1 MDNKDQLF
9 YIKNRLFKS
18 KNIIF
23 IFIMTLIIT
32 IIISCITL
40 INFVSSFKVD
50 SLNEEHGRTLVIN
63 NPKNEENI
71 QKIKN
76 LKHVELLESQKYLYG
91 DEKNTTYIGDGYI
104 NGTIYFLPLLRDE
117 DIKIK
122 LGRKILNEGEAVCS
136 HKLYPKSLYTSS
148 LKKGINSSLIMHGKN
163 IVNKNFKIE
172 LNDNYNNL
180 EKDFKIVGT
189 FANKE
194 LTELNI
200 CYVSKSDFDKITYK
214 LKEYDSLIV
223 RVDNYKNID
232 KVIKELE
239 SLGYASIKVVT
250 QDEQILG
257 YMIYIPLFIGIIVLL
272 IAINIMY
279 NFINKRSK
287 YNMVNY
293 GILKSCGYTN
303 KNIINLEFKENLILY
318 FISLSFSLII
328 YFIGCIIVQNT
339 LMTEFVY
346 MNYSLKIPYLY
357 IIIFIICFVYL
368 INLFVKKVMRRT
380 LKNSIQNLLGE

>member
-91 DEKNTTYIGDGYI
+91 DEKNTTYKGEGYI

-136 HKLYPKSLYTSS
+136 HKFYPKSLYTSS
-148 LKKGINSSLIMHGKN
+148 LKKDINSSLIMHGKN

-303 KNIINLEFKENLILY
+303 KNIINLEFKE
-318 FISLSFSLII
+318 
-328 YFIGCIIVQNT
+328 IGRAHV
-339 LMTEFVY
+339 
-346 MNYSLKIPYLY
+346 
-357 IIIFIICFVYL
+357 
-368 INLFVKKVMRRT
+368 
-380 LKNSIQNLLGE
+380 

>member
-91 DEKNTTYIGDGYI
+91 DEKNTTYKGEGYI

-136 HKLYPKSLYTSS
+136 HKLYPKSLYTNS
-148 LKKGINSSLIMHGKN
+148 LKKDINSSLIMHGKN

-339 LMTEFVY
+339 LMAEFVY